1 MIETPYNAK
10 RKACMQTY
18 DKCNDGNDITKE
30 GTINTTVTDS
40 TYDFS
45 MHHMEIAAQLTVPQ
59 KGTQKRKSALFS
71 KDESLSDLK
80 ELSNALVFAEL
91 RETLSKILRS
101 P

>member
-1 MIETPYNAK
+1 MIETAFNTK
-10 RKACMQTY
+10 SKACSQTY
-18 DKCNDGNDITKE
+18 DKCNDGNDTTNE
-30 GTINTTVTDS
+30 GTANTVTDS

-45 MHHMEIAAQLTVPQ
+45 MHHMQIAAQLTVPQ

-71 KDESLSDLK
+71 KDESFSDLK

>member
-1 MIETPYNAK
+1 
-10 RKACMQTY
+10 
-18 DKCNDGNDITKE
+18 
-30 GTINTTVTDS
+30 
-40 TYDFS
+40 
-45 MHHMEIAAQLTVPQ
+45 MHHMQIAAQLTVPQ